1 MCVKNAIGNVI
12 QDIKTVLM
20 FISPAINEATQF
32 KECRNAK
39 EINNKNYNLL
49 ILNITYQK
57 LRIRGDDY
65 FETTVEETGSLT
77 FRSISQI
84 LIATNSGKFVI
95 TIKKLINI
103 TIECSVGL

>member
-1 MCVKNAIGNVI
+1 MKLHSSKNVEMGRKL
-12 QDIKTVLM
+12 IK
-20 FISPAINEATQF
+20 I
-32 KECRNAK
+32 
-39 EINNKNYNLL
+39 NLL
-49 ILNITYQK
+49 ILNITYQE

-84 LIATNSGKFVI
+84 LIATNYGKFVI

-103 TIECSVGL
+103 TIEC